1 MQRDSQKKQAQHE
14 KTVVNGLQD
23 LLVAQRNQL
32 SDWKGKLD
40 PAESSAQQRKNAEQS
55 RNPEVELLS
64 NLQNSLEAKHQQQL
78 RNYNTVEPPEKQAEK
93 LIGELEDQIL
103 HVPFVTRSHS
113 KNFL

>member
-1 MQRDSQKKQAQHE
+1 MQRDAQKKAAQHE

-23 LLVAQRNQL
+23 LLVSQRNQL
-32 SDWKGKLD
+32 NDWKGKLD
-40 PAESSAQQRKNAEQS
+40 PVESAQNRKNTEQS

-64 NLQNSLEAKHQQQL
+64 NLQSSLESKHQQQL

-103 HVPFVTRSHS
+103 HVINS
-113 KNFL
+113 KKQSGEAT